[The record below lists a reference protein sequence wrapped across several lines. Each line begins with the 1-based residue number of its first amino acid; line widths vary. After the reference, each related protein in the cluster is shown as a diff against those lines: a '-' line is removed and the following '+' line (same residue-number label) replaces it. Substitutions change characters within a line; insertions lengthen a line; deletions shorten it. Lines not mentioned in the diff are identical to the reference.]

1 MKKFRFLGFL
11 VFSLLLTVSFT
22 ACGSDDDDDNGSSSG
37 AVSVDKNQ
45 LIGTWDFVDGKET
58 VSGNV
63 GGQTINQTIDMDR
76 QQLLSIAQQYNIGI
90 WDITLKFTESTVN
103 GQPYAL
109 NGNVL
114 MNYSGEGMSV
124 NVTIAS
130 ITNTDMILHEVIVMS
145 DPSMTIDA
153 NMHYKKK

>member
-90 WDITLKFTESTVN
+90 WDITLKFTENTVN
-103 GQPYAL
+103 GEPYKL

-114 MNYSGEGMSV
+114 MNYSDEGMSV

-130 ITNTDMILHEVIVMS
+130 ITIK
-145 DPSMTIDA
+145 TIII
-153 NMHYKKK
+153 